1 MKSEPAFSHSA
12 GRSPESARTG
22 RTSRKRPLVV
32 LAGQQNG
39 GKSTL
44 FNTLTGASQHIANYP
59 GVTVDKK
66 SGSYRHHQIR
76 IDVVDLPGTYS
87 LTSFSLEERVARDFI
102 FTSHPDVVVN
112 VVDAAGLKRSLLLTL
127 QLLEAGFPMIMALNM
142 IDVAHRRGLSIDV
155 NRLEDRLGIRVI
167 PTIGRKRQGKNAL
180 KKAIWQTTTG
190 ELEHQQFQMVYEK
203 AEPLLARV
211 EQELSR
217 HPEITTG
224 YPVRWMAVRL
234 MEEDDQIEKRICE
247 LSKNGHL
254 LLSELM
260 SAKTAFETDQ
270 SLNISDYL
278 ASCREKTA
286 ARITRECVTKTR
298 ADRPTLTEK
307 IDRVVLNRLLAPLF
321 LLATVYLIYD
331 LSIVRGYQLTQYTWP
346 LLATLR
352 NMVAGLLPDAGLLLD
367 PYLRALSLW
376 IIDSTLTLLNYIPI
390 FFILFGLIAI
400 LEDSGYMARIAFI
413 MDKLFYNYGLHG
425 QSTLPFILG
434 GVFAG
439 GCAVPGVMAARA
451 IPDER
456 ARMATI
462 LTVPFMNCMAKIPLY
477 TLIVNIYFANYKS
490 WAMLFIS
497 TITIIVALFAA
508 KLLTTTVIRQMTT
521 TPFVMALPAYHLPT
535 VGAVLTRALERVWL
549 YVKKVGTIVVVVAVI
564 IFVLLQWPGINK
576 QQMAGYQQQMQQ
588 ATDTFC
594 KMIETADPHLG
605 RFTDSQ
611 LLDLL
616 NDYDD
621 YKRALFASGGG
632 KGKRDVDRKFQSRN
646 ELFFSILKPEKDET
660 ARKIS
665 RALKKLHSKRKRLRR
680 EIKEARIVNSFLG
693 MTGKILEPVSR
704 FAGFDWK
711 INVALLSSF
720 AARES
725 SVATLGV
732 LFREGADAN
741 LTLEQRMDNEGR
753 STGFSS
759 LNALALLLFFALYPP
774 CLATAIMVKVQTQ
787 SYKWMLFSIIFPT
800 VLGLIAA
807 GLVYSIGSYLNATGI
822 QMMGI
827 FYGVALTTTILFG
840 FIKTGNKL
848 KKEKIE

>member
-1 MKSEPAFSHSA
+1 
-12 GRSPESARTG
+12 
-22 RTSRKRPLVV
+22 
-32 LAGQQNG
+32 
-39 GKSTL
+39 
-44 FNTLTGASQHIANYP
+44 
-59 GVTVDKK
+59 
-66 SGSYRHHQIR
+66 
-76 IDVVDLPGTYS
+76 
-87 LTSFSLEERVARDFI
+87 
-102 FTSHPDVVVN
+102 
-112 VVDAAGLKRSLLLTL
+112 
-127 QLLEAGFPMIMALNM
+127 
-142 IDVAHRRGLSIDV
+142 
-155 NRLEDRLGIRVI
+155 
-167 PTIGRKRQGKNAL
+167 
-180 KKAIWQTTTG
+180 
-190 ELEHQQFQMVYEK
+190 
-203 AEPLLARV
+203 
-211 EQELSR
+211 
-217 HPEITTG
+217 
-224 YPVRWMAVRL
+224 
-234 MEEDDQIEKRICE
+234 
-247 LSKNGHL
+247 
-254 LLSELM
+254 
-260 SAKTAFETDQ
+260 
-270 SLNISDYL
+270 
-278 ASCREKTA
+278 
-286 ARITRECVTKTR
+286 
-298 ADRPTLTEK
+298 
-307 IDRVVLNRLLAPLF
+307 
-321 LLATVYLIYD
+321 
-331 LSIVRGYQLTQYTWP
+331 
-346 LLATLR
+346 
-352 NMVAGLLPDAGLLLD
+352 
-367 PYLRALSLW
+367 
-376 IIDSTLTLLNYIPI
+376 
-390 FFILFGLIAI
+390 
-400 LEDSGYMARIAFI
+400 
-413 MDKLFYNYGLHG
+413 
-425 QSTLPFILG
+425 
-434 GVFAG
+434 
-439 GCAVPGVMAARA
+439 MAARA

-605 RFTDSQ
+605 KFTDAQ

-800 VLGLIAA
+800 VLGLIVA